1 MDQTQRELL
10 REQEARV
17 YARLA
22 SRAVAL
28 DHALENL
35 QRQTYGMC
43 QKCGAKIPRKRLK
56 AVPGAAFCVACQED
70 LEQVAHRV
78 RKG

>member
-10 REQEARV
+10 REQEART

-22 SRAVAL
+22 CRVAAL
-28 DHALENL
+28 DHALESV
-35 QRQTYGMC
+35 QRQTYGKC
-43 QKCGAKIPRKRLK
+43 QKCGAKIPRRRLK

-70 LEQVAHRV
+70 LEHVTH
-78 RKG
+78 KGRRG